1 MRTVRRL
8 YFYAVAF
15 ITLEVV
21 LWGLINLLR
30 SIVQRD
36 VLSTGDTL
44 AQALALILVGVPI
57 FALHWLW
64 AQRVS
69 AADEDEHSASLR
81 AVFLYGVLLATLI
94 PLVQN
99 GLALVNRT
107 FIESAGFASY
117 RALAGGNQT
126 WTDNL
131 IAIVMNAVAAWYFL
145 TVLRTDWQTLTDTEN
160 FADIRRL
167 YRYIWVLYSLLMVV
181 IGMQQIIRFMVFVPG
196 KGLGEVG
203 RELFINGVALL
214 LIGTPIWVFAWRAC
228 QQAFFHQPG
237 ERDSNLRLGI
247 LYFFALSG
255 VTIVL
260 SAAGVTL
267 NVILRRALG
276 EDLAFAEI
284 LRRISGSV
292 SIGVPL
298 GAVWAYYGYWL
309 RQSINAAADEQRR
322 AALKRIYLYI
332 LSFSGLAASFIGLAS
347 LAAFVIDAAAGKQIW
362 GDEMRARLSGVL
374 ATLAVGLP
382 LWLSTW
388 RPIQKEALAEGPAGE
403 HARRSVTRKIYLYL
417 VLFASVIG
425 GMVSAVGLIF
435 QFLQAVLGSDT
446 LNWVSLLNTAQV
458 LAWFILMLVY
468 HLSCLRADGL
478 GAARAL
484 GERYVHFPVAV
495 FETAGSGF
503 GEAVRAEM
511 QKQAP
516 GLPLTVIASGGEIP
530 KEAAAVK
537 AVLLPLG
544 VMVEL
549 PGATREWLDGFGG
562 LKIVVPIE
570 AKGWLWIGGT
580 PRRAA
585 ARAALVAR
593 QLAEGQ
599 EVRPEGGASGWTVV
613 AYIFAALFA
622 LQLLFILLT
631 LGISAFVD

>member
-57 FALHWLW
+57 FALHWIW
-64 AQRVS
+64 AQRAS
-69 AADEDEHSASLR
+69 ATDVEEHSASLR

-94 PLVQN
+94 PVVQN

-107 FIESAGFASY
+107 FIESAGFAPY

-145 TVLRTDWQTLTDTEN
+145 TVLRADWQTLSDTEN

-167 YRYIWVLYSLLMVV
+167 YRYIWVLYSLLMVI
-181 IGMQQIIRFMVFVPG
+181 IGAQQIIRFLMFVPG

-203 RELFINGVALL
+203 RELFINGTALL
-214 LIGTPIWVFAWRAC
+214 LIGTPIWFFAWRAC
-228 QQAFFHQPG
+228 QEAFFHQPG

-247 LYFFALSG
+247 LYFLALSG

-284 LRRISGSV
+284 LRRITGSV
-292 SIGVPL
+292 SIGLPL

-322 AALKRIYLYI
+322 AALNRIYLYI
-332 LSFSGLAASFIGLAS
+332 LSFIGLATSFIGLAS
-347 LAAFVIDAAAGKQIW
+347 LVAFVIDVAAGKQIW
-362 GDEMRARLSGVL
+362 GDEMRARISGVL

-388 RPIQKEALAEGPAGE
+388 RPIQKEALAEGAAGD

-425 GMVSAVGLIF
+425 GMVSAVGLVF
-435 QFLQAVLGSDT
+435 QLLQAALGSET
-446 LNWVSLLNTAQV
+446 LSLVSLLNMAQV
-458 LAWFILMLVY
+458 LAWFILVLVY
-468 HLSCLRADGL
+468 HLSCLRADSS
-478 GAARAL
+478 GAARTL
-484 GERYVHFPVAV
+484 SDRYAQFPVAV

-503 GEAVRAEM
+503 GEAVRAEA
-511 QKQAP
+511 QKQVP
-516 GLPLTVIASGGEIP
+516 GLPVTVIASGGEIP
-530 KEAAAVK
+530 EEAAAVK

-544 VMVEL
+544 LMVAL
-549 PGATREWLDGFGG
+549 PDATRKWLGEFGG
-562 LKIVVPIE
+562 SKIVVPTE
-570 AKGWLWIGGT
+570 VKDWLWIGST
-580 PRRAA
+580 PRRSVT
-585 ARAALVAR
+585 RAVLAVR
-593 QLAEGQ
+593 QMAEGQ
-599 EVRPEGGASGWTVV
+599 AVRVDGGGSGWTIV
-613 AYIFAALFA
+613 AYVFAALFA
-622 LQLLFILLT
+622 LQLLFVLLM